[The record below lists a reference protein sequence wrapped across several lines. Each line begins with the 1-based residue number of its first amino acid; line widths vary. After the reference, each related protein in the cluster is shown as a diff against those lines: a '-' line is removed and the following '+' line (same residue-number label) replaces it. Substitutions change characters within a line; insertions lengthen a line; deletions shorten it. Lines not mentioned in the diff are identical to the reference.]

1 MQCVAMMLVLFISS
15 TLKKIELLMLR
26 MDLEFEDE
34 KNKIKQGM
42 ENITVSKKTK
52 LLEHTIM
59 LYTTL
64 LNAIKDVVN

>member
-1 MQCVAMMLVLFISS
+1 MQCVAMMLV
-15 TLKKIELLMLR
+15 ELLMLR

-34 KNKIKQGM
+34 KNKIKQGT